1 VGCLRSGTYAPNPGD
16 PYVLDIHSGGFRLR
30 AAPRERALLAG
41 DVVIWNSAPSV
52 SLSHLD
58 IEGDGHGNT
67 VKVYANDVTIEDSVI
82 TNRNRGRSCMILGS
96 NAGWGEALRA
106 VVRRNT
112 FHDCGSPANGD
123 LDHAIYAQAVE
134 DGRIVGNVFWGSAAY
149 AIQLYPNAQR
159 TLVAHNVIDGSSPS
173 VRGGIVFG
181 GDDSFASNNNTVAF
195 NVISDA
201 VAHGL
206 SASWRG
212 AIGSGNVAK
221 DNCLWRPGGGIGE
234 SRGFASSANVL
245 ASPLFR
251 DADRHDYRLGSAS
264 RCLQVVG
271 YDAAARLRLLPL
283 ALPRP

>member
-1 VGCLRSGTYAPNPGD
+1 VGCLRGGTYVPNPGN
-16 PYVLDIHSGGFRLR
+16 PYVLDIHFGGFRLR
-30 AAPRERALLAG
+30 GAPGERAHLAG
-41 DVVIWNSAPSV
+41 DVVIWNTAPSV
-52 SLSHLD
+52 SLSHLE

-67 VKVYANDVTIEDSVI
+67 VKVYASDVMIEDAVI
-82 TNRNRGRSCMILGS
+82 TNRKRGRSCMILGS
-96 NAGWGEALRA
+96 NVGWGQAPRA

-112 FHDCGSPANGD
+112 FYDCGSPAYGD

-181 GDDSFASNNNTVAF
+181 GDDSFASNDNTVAF

-206 SASWRG
+206 SGSWRG
-212 AIGSGNVAK
+212 AIGSGNIAK

-234 SRGFASSANVL
+234 SRGFASSDNVL
-245 ASPLFR
+245 ASPFFR
-251 DADRHDYRLGSAS
+251 DAERHDYRLGSAS

-271 YDAAARLRLLPL
+271 YDAAARLRFLPL
-283 ALPRP
+283 GLPRP